1 MATVDLNAPF
11 ASQPA
16 NDNNSKKTMV
26 YLTDDGKAI
35 PVQINENYGEKLGFA
50 DYTGP
55 IPAELA
61 APHYLR
67 FEMRKIYA
75 SDSTGKVKQSFYVGN
90 PDEPIYVEGG
100 TITVPRKGKANGLVL
115 NVTGSVGE
123 KKSFATA
130 GDTGQT
136 SGDDT

>member
-16 NDNNSKKTMV
+16 NDNNSRKTMV
-26 YLTDDGKAI
+26 YLTDDGKAL

-55 IPAELA
+55 IPSELA
-61 APHYLR
+61 APNYLR

-90 PDEPIYVEGG
+90 PDEAIYTEGG
-100 TITVPRKGKANGLVL
+100 SIIVPRKGKANGLTL
-115 NVTGSVGE
+115 FVTGSVGE
-123 KKSFATA
+123 KKTFPNA
-130 GDTGQT
+130 GDTGQQ